1 MNPIDI
7 IIKKKNKQN
16 LTYEEIEYMING
28 YISGEVKDYQMSAL
42 LMAICLNS
50 MTFDETY
57 YLTDIML
64 KSGDKFDYGDL
75 KGIKVDKHST
85 GGVGDKVTIALAP
98 IVASCGIIFPKMSGR
113 GLGHTG
119 GTIDKLESIEGFNTQ
134 LSEEKFIDNLKKIGV
149 AISGQTKKLVP
160 ADKKLYALRD
170 VTGTVDSIPLI
181 ASSIMSKKLAVD
193 ADIIS
198 LDVKVG
204 SGAFMKN
211 IDDAR
216 CLAKT
221 MVEIGKRFNKKVV
234 VSLTDMSTP
243 LGYTIGNS
251 LEVLEAI
258 KMVKG
263 ELDNDFSKLVI
274 YFASHIV
281 SLALNKTIDESK
293 SIVLDVIKSGKA
305 YNKLIELVECQ
316 DGNVDCIKN
325 LDNLRSAKY
334 KIEIK
339 SERSGYVS
347 SLDAFKLGDIASKL
361 GAGRVSLDDEVDHS
375 VGIELLKKRGDYV
388 SKGDIIA
395 IIHSNYDNND
405 IYINELKNAYKY
417 SDKEVVNQLVLDTI
431 M

>member
-1 MNPIDI
+1 
-7 IIKKKNKQN
+7 
-16 LTYEEIEYMING
+16 MINS
-28 YISGEVKDYQMSAL
+28 YIDGTVKDYQMSSL
-42 LMAICLNS
+42 LMAINLNG

-57 YLTDIML
+57 YLTDVML
-64 KSGDKFDYGDL
+64 KSGDKFDYKDI

-134 LSEEKFIDNLKKIGV
+134 LSEDKFINNLKTIGV

-216 CLAKT
+216 LLAKT
-221 MVEIGKRFNKKVV
+221 MVELGKKYNKKVI

-243 LGYTIGNS
+243 LGYAIGNS
-251 LEVLEAI
+251 LEVIEAI

-263 ELDNDFSKLVI
+263 NLNNDFNKLVI

-281 SLALNKTIDESK
+281 SLSYNITLDEAEK
-293 SIVLDVIKSGKA
+293 KVLDVIKSGKA
-305 YNKLIELVECQ
+305 YDKLIELVKYQ
-316 DGNVDCIKN
+316 DGNINYIKDIN
-325 LDNLRSAKY
+325 NFKKAKNI
-334 KIEIK
+334 IEVKSIK
-339 SERSGYVS
+339 EGYVS
-347 SLDAFKLGDIASKL
+347 NLDAFTLGNIASKL
-361 GAGRVSLDDEVDHS
+361 GAGRLSLDDNIDHS
-375 VGIELLKKRGDYV
+375 VGIELFKKRGDYV
-388 SKGDIIA
+388 NKEEIIA
-395 IIHSNYDNND
+395 KIHSNFDNND
-405 IYINELKNAYKY
+405 VFVEELLNAYEY
-417 SDKEVVNQLVLDTI
+417 SDINVNRELILDTI

>member
-7 IIKKKNKQN
+7 IIKKKNKKE
-16 LTYEEIEYMING
+16 LTYDEIEYMINS
-28 YISGEVKDYQMSAL
+28 YIDGTVKDYQMSSL
-42 LMAICLNS
+42 LMAINLNG

-57 YLTDIML
+57 YLTDVML
-64 KSGDKFDYGDL
+64 KSGDKFDYKDI

-134 LSEEKFIDNLKKIGV
+134 LSEDKFIDNLKTIGV

-216 CLAKT
+216 LLAKT
-221 MVEIGKRFNKKVV
+221 MVELGKKYNKKVV

-243 LGYTIGNS
+243 LGYAIGNS
-251 LEVLEAI
+251 LEVIEAI

-263 ELDNDFSKLVI
+263 NLNNDFNKLVI

-281 SLALNKTIDESK
+281 SLSYNITLDEAEK
-293 SIVLDVIKSGKA
+293 KVLDVIKSGKA
-305 YNKLIELVECQ
+305 FDKLIELVKYQ
-316 DGNVDCIKN
+316 DGNINYIKDIN
-325 LDNLRSAKY
+325 NFKKAKNI
-334 KIEIK
+334 IEVKSIK
-339 SERSGYVS
+339 EGYVS
-347 SLDAFKLGDIASKL
+347 NLDAFTLGNIASKL
-361 GAGRVSLDDEVDHS
+361 GAGRLSLDDNIDHS
-375 VGIELLKKRGDYV
+375 VGIELFKKRGDYV
-388 SKGDIIA
+388 NKGEIIA
-395 IIHSNYDNND
+395 KIHSNFDNND
-405 IYINELKNAYKY
+405 VFVEELLNAYEY
-417 SDKEVVNQLVLDTI
+417 SDIKVNRELILDTI

>member
-7 IIKKKNKQN
+7 IIKKKNN
-16 LTYEEIEYMING
+16 NELTYEEIEYMVNS
-28 YISGEVKDYQMSAL
+28 YIEGTVKDYQMSAL
-42 LMAICLNS
+42 LMAINLNG

-57 YLTDIML
+57 YLTDVML
-64 KSGDKFDYGDL
+64 KSGDKFDYKDV

-98 IVASCGIIFPKMSGR
+98 IVAACGIIFPKMSGR

-134 LSEEKFIDNLKKIGV
+134 LSEEKFIDNLKTIGV

-216 CLAKT
+216 ILART
-221 MVEIGKRFNKKVV
+221 MVELGKKYNKKVV

-251 LEVLEAI
+251 LEVIEAI

-263 ELDNDFSKLVI
+263 ELNNDFSKLVI

-281 SLALNKTIDESK
+281 SLSNNIFLVDAENK
-293 SIVLDVIKSGKA
+293 VNDVIKSGKA
-305 YNKLIELVECQ
+305 FDKLVELVKYQ
-316 DGNVDCIKN
+316 DGNINNIKDIN
-325 LDNLRSAKY
+325 NFKKAKNI
-334 KIEIK
+334 IEIK
-339 SERSGYVS
+339 SEKSGYVS
-347 SLDAFKLGDIASKL
+347 DLDAFTLGNIASKL
-361 GAGRVSLDDEVDHS
+361 GAGRLSLDDNIDHS
-375 VGIELLKKRGDYV
+375 VGIELFKKRGDYV
-388 SKGDIIA
+388 NKGEIIA
-395 IIHSNYDNND
+395 KIHSNFDNND
-405 IYINELKNAYKY
+405 IYIKELLNAYKF
-417 SDKEVVNQLVLDTI
+417 SDNAIKVDLILDTI

>member
-7 IIKKKNKQN
+7 IIKKKNKKE
-16 LTYEEIEYMING
+16 LTYDEIEYMINS
-28 YISGEVKDYQMSAL
+28 YIDGTVKDYQMSSL
-42 LMAICLNS
+42 LMAINLNG

-57 YLTDIML
+57 YLTDVML
-64 KSGDKFDYGDL
+64 KSGDKFDYKDI

-134 LSEEKFIDNLKKIGV
+134 LSEDKFINNLKTIGV

-216 CLAKT
+216 LLAKT
-221 MVEIGKRFNKKVV
+221 MVELGKKYNKKVV

-243 LGYTIGNS
+243 LGYAIGNS
-251 LEVLEAI
+251 LEVIEAI

-263 ELDNDFSKLVI
+263 NLNNDFNKLVI

-281 SLALNKTIDESK
+281 SLSYNITLDEAEK
-293 SIVLDVIKSGKA
+293 KVLDVIKSGKA
-305 YNKLIELVECQ
+305 FDKLIELVKYQ
-316 DGNVDCIKN
+316 DGNINYIKDIN
-325 LDNLRSAKY
+325 NFKKAKNI
-334 KIEIK
+334 IEVKSIK
-339 SERSGYVS
+339 EGYVS
-347 SLDAFKLGDIASKL
+347 NLDAFTLGNIASKL
-361 GAGRVSLDDEVDHS
+361 GAGRLSLDDNIDHS
-375 VGIELLKKRGDYV
+375 VGIELFKKRGDYV
-388 SKGDIIA
+388 NKGEIIA
-395 IIHSNYDNND
+395 KIHSNFDNND
-405 IYINELKNAYKY
+405 VFVEELLNAYEY
-417 SDKEVVNQLVLDTI
+417 SDINVNRELILDTI